1 MTRNEKLYRIAAAI
15 ENGSKSGFFPM
26 TAEQAE
32 QKARQ
37 VLDATEW
44 KSLAAA
50 TRYMRSKRIAN
61 SL

>member
-26 TAEQAE
+26 TQAQAE
-32 QKARQ
+32 KKAHE
-37 VLDATEW
+37 VLDATNW
-44 KSLAAA
+44 KSIAAA
-50 TRYMRSKRIAN
+50 TRYMRNKRIAN